1 MLVVKSQAGAATIYW
16 AFSGAAA
23 GQLLDLCWGIL
34 SILICCAVP
43 VQCVGVLS
51 KALGNAW
58 KGPAASLI
66 EPMILT
72 GLSSTLVQ
80 SLQVEILQLLYLL
93 SHAHAQCLHANQL
106 VCGHLFIPR

>member
-1 MLVVKSQAGAATIYW
+1 MKSVHKCRGASPGYM
-16 AFSGAAA
+16 
-23 GQLLDLCWGIL
+23 C
-34 SILICCAVP
+34 

-51 KALGNAW
+51 KALGKSW

-80 SLQVEILQLLYLL
+80 SLQVKGLLKT
-93 SHAHAQCLHANQL
+93 STSC
-106 VCGHLFIPR
+106 P

>member
-1 MLVVKSQAGAATIYW
+1 MT
-16 AFSGAAA
+16 
-23 GQLLDLCWGIL
+23 L
-34 SILICCAVP
+34 SLQ

-51 KALGNAW
+51 KALGASW

-80 SLQVEILQLLYLL
+80 SLQV
-93 SHAHAQCLHANQL
+93 SRPLHDSA
-106 VCGHLFIPR
+106 PRYAADK

>member
-1 MLVVKSQAGAATIYW
+1 MPVQSHNDEPVR
-16 AFSGAAA
+16 
-23 GQLLDLCWGIL
+23 
-34 SILICCAVP
+34 

-51 KALGNAW
+51 KALGPSW

-80 SLQVEILQLLYLL
+80 SLQV
-93 SHAHAQCLHANQL
+93 SRPLHGPAS
-106 VCGHLFIPR
+106 

>member
-1 MLVVKSQAGAATIYW
+1 MVTVSIPSSWGAGREV
-16 AFSGAAA
+16 SGKR
-23 GQLLDLCWGIL
+23 CHHIL
-34 SILICCAVP
+34 SIQWWSNRAALGFMLGILNFCAVP

-93 SHAHAQCLHANQL
+93 SHAHAQC
-106 VCGHLFIPR
+106 